1 MHYQKAGDGNRT
13 RDMTLGRSHFTTKLR
28 PQIGLF
34 DRTACIILLLNCVHD
49 NSQTEKMCKFVRKKT
64 PQRLPREPVPLF
76 FAYLLPVT
84 LNFVPD
90 NASLKVVSEMS

>member
-34 DRTACIILLLNCVHD
+34 DRTACIIVLLNCVHD
-49 NSQTEKMCKFVRKKT
+49 NSQTE
-64 PQRLPREPVPLF
+64 
-76 FAYLLPVT
+76 
-84 LNFVPD
+84 
-90 NASLKVVSEMS
+90 

>member
-49 NSQTEKMCKFVRKKT
+49 NSQTEKMYKFMRKKL
-64 PQRLPREPVPLF
+64 PQQ
-76 FAYLLPVT
+76 
-84 LNFVPD
+84 
-90 NASLKVVSEMS
+90 S